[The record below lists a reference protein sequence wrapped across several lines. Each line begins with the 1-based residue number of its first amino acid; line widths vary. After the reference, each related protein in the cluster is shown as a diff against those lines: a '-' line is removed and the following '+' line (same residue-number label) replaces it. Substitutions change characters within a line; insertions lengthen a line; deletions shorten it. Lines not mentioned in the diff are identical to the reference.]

1 MPKVGAQAVSRLSMS
16 SAKGVFI
23 STLSTD
29 MFVRFLT
36 RIKLSGFSTHVVRGL
51 CQVFYKSFVRFLTG
65 WVGRLSTVSPVPIN
79 IITNKGTY

>member
-1 MPKVGAQAVSRLSMS
+1 MPKLGAHVVFRVSMS
-16 SAKGVFI
+16 RAKEVFI

-36 RIKLSGFSTHVVRGL
+36 HIELSGFSTHVVRGL

-65 WVGRLSTVSPVPIN
+65 WAGQLSTVSPVPIN
-79 IITNKGTY
+79 VITNKGTY